1 MMNREEREK
10 KALSPLAD
18 DSASRFLLSR
28 PPPTTTLSPPSS
40 LLLFHTTPSCSF
52 CCVPARG
59 PFVLPLRPFEAQPF

>member
-40 LLLFHTTPSCSF
+40 LLIYLSTPSCSF
-52 CCVPARG
+52 C
-59 PFVLPLRPFEAQPF
+59 